1 MSRDGTE
8 PEADPDPLK
17 PAPVES
23 KPSEL
28 DASEPDLLDPDLLE
42 VDPAATVSA
51 PGETVFQRWGRGST
65 TLVLSMAAVA
75 LLLVGVILGYAVRGA
90 GDRSPNSLVSA
101 VPADDS
107 IEVGF
112 ARDMI
117 VHHNQGITMA
127 HEAEADTDSADVRL
141 LAYDIN
147 ATQLAQ
153 VGQMQ
158 GWLALWQRPEQVIG
172 GTRMSWM
179 GTAGGHQMAGMNM
192 TTVGPTSISAAP
204 GATGTADDSGHQA
217 LMPGMAT
224 SGEMAKLKSLR
235 GKESDIYF
243 LQLMI
248 RHHEGGAAMMVYA
261 AQHASNPVV
270 ANFAQQ
276 MWQAQTGEVSVMT
289 QMLSEL
295 GGKPLPTS

>member
-1 MSRDGTE
+1 MTE
-8 PEADPDPLK
+8 R
-17 PAPVES
+17 PA
-23 KPSEL
+23 
-28 DASEPDLLDPDLLE
+28 AEPDEPVAGPFHDESVDQPSDEAVRAPDQ
-42 VDPAATVSA
+42 S
-51 PGETVFQRWGRGST
+51 VFQRWGRGGT
-65 TLVLSMAAVA
+65 TTVLALAAVA
-75 LLLVGVILGYAVRGA
+75 LLLVGVILGYAVRGS
-90 GDRSPNSLVSA
+90 GDRSPNSLA
-101 VPADDS
+101 AAIPADDS
-107 IEVGF
+107 VEVGF

-117 VHHNQGITMA
+117 IHHNQGITMA
-127 HEAEADTDSADVRL
+127 HEAETDTDSADVRL

-158 GWLALWQRPEQVIG
+158 GWLALWQRPEQVVG
-172 GTRMSWM
+172 RTPMSWM
-179 GTAGGHQMAGMNM
+179 ATGGHAMAGMAGMDPTTAGGG
-192 TTVGPTSISAAP
+192 TTAAST
-204 GATGTADDSGHQA
+204 AATTGTADDSGHQA

-248 RHHEGGAAMMVYA
+248 RHHEGGASMMVYA
-261 AQHASNPVV
+261 IKNASNPIV

-289 QMLSEL
+289 QMLTEL
-295 GGKPLPTS
+295 GAKPLPFTPPG